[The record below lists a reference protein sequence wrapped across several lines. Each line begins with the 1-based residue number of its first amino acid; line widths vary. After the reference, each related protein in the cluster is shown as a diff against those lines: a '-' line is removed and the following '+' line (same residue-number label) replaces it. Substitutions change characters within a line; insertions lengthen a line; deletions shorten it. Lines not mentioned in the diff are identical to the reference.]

1 MDIDKDESQKANGAA
16 EPAPAAPAP
25 AVVTVEE
32 KLKAVVALVEKS
44 VKTKDTR
51 LLIGRLLRQTAS
63 VRKQL
68 TPSIVKAFLQRT
80 LPTDLESRAFLS
92 THVDQAASSSM
103 DAEEATTSPQCE
115 ASTVIPEVELYSY
128 LIVLLLLSDSKQWN
142 LAKAVADNAVSRL
155 SSINRRTLDVI
166 AARIYYYYGLAY
178 EQSGDLASIR
188 STLLG
193 LHRTAVLRHDAI
205 GQETLM
211 NLLLRNYLHY
221 NLYDQAEKFR
231 SKAQKA
237 DQFRSG
243 QQYCRYLYYL
253 GRIRTIQLEY
263 TEAKDCLQ
271 QSLRRAPTIAHG
283 FRITVSK
290 WLILVR
296 LLLGEIPDRTEF
308 AQPGMSAALQPYFEL
323 TQSVKAGD
331 TIAFKQVADRHSSVF
346 LADRTHNLI
355 TRLHQNVIRIGLR
368 RINLAYSRISL
379 AEIASKLHLASAEDA
394 EYIVAKA
401 IRDGGIDAVID
412 HEGGFVASRERVD
425 VYSTCEPQAAF
436 HARIAFC
443 LDLHNEAIKAM
454 RFEPDAHRHKT
465 ETSEERAE
473 RLAAEEE
480 LAKALE
486 EEDKD
491 DF

>member
-1 MDIDKDESQKANGAA
+1 MEVDSKPEEAKTVD
-16 EPAPAAPAP
+16 AAPATTAP
-25 AVVTVEE
+25 PTVAE
-32 KLKAVVALVEKS
+32 KLKAVVSLVEKS
-44 VKTKDTR
+44 VKAKDTR

-68 TPSIVKAFLQRT
+68 KSTNVKDFLRAT
-80 LPTDLESRAFLS
+80 LPADLDARSFLIS
-92 THVDQAASSSM
+92 SVEQAASTAM
-103 DAEEATTSPQCE
+103 DADGEATTSPACE
-115 ASTVIPEVELYSY
+115 ATTVIPEVELYAY
-128 LIVLLLLSDSKQWN
+128 LIVLLFLCDGKHFQ
-142 LAKAVADNAVSRL
+142 LAKAVADNAVARVGAF
-155 SSINRRTLDVI
+155 NRRTLDVI
-166 AARIYYYYGLAY
+166 AARVYFYYGLAY
-178 EQSGDLASIR
+178 EMTGEQASIR
-188 STLLG
+188 SALLA
-193 LHRTAVLRHDAI
+193 LHRTAVLRHDAV
-205 GQETLM
+205 GQETLI
-211 NLLLRNYLHY
+211 NLLLRNYLHD

-231 SKAQKA
+231 SKAQKS

-271 QSLRRAPTIAHG
+271 QALRRAPTIAHG
-283 FRITVSK
+283 FRITASK

-308 AQPGMSAALQPYFEL
+308 AQPGMSSALQPYFEV

-331 TIAFKQVADRHSSVF
+331 TLAFKQVADKFSSVF

-368 RINLAYSRISL
+368 RINLAYSRIGL
-379 AEIASKLHLASAEDA
+379 NEIAAKLHLASAEDA

-412 HEGGFVASRERVD
+412 HEGGFVSSRERVD

-454 RFEPDAHRHKT
+454 RFEPDAHRRKAEST
-465 ETSEERAE
+465 EALQE
-473 RLAAEEE
+473 RLAAEQE

-486 EEDKD
+486 EDDGD

>member
-1 MDIDKDESQKANGAA
+1 MDIDKPDEAPKANGATETVA
-16 EPAPAAPAP
+16 AAPAA
-25 AVVTVEE
+25 TSVEE

-44 VKTKDTR
+44 VKAKDTR

-68 TPSIVKAFLQRT
+68 TPASIKTFLQQT
-80 LPTDLESRAFLS
+80 LPADLESRSFLNS
-92 THVDQAASSSM
+92 HIEQASSSGM

-115 ASTVIPEVELYSY
+115 ASAVIPEVELYAY
-128 LIVLLLLSDSKQWN
+128 LIVLLFLCDSKQYQ
-142 LAKAVADNAVSRL
+142 LARSVADAALARL
-155 SSINRRTLDVI
+155 AHFNRRTLDVI
-166 AARIYYYYGLAY
+166 AARIYFYYSLSY
-178 EQSGDLASIR
+178 EHTGELASIR
-188 STLLG
+188 STLLA
-193 LHRTAVLRHDAI
+193 LHRTAVLRHDAL

-231 SKAQKA
+231 SKAAKS

-243 QQYCRYLYYL
+243 QQYCRYLHYL

-263 TEAKDCLQ
+263 SEAKDCLQ
-271 QSLRRAPTIAHG
+271 QALRRAPAIAHG
-283 FRITVSK
+283 FRLECAK

-296 LLLGEIPDRTEF
+296 LLLGEIPDRPEF
-308 AQPGMSAALQPYFEL
+308 AAPGMSRPLQPYFEL
-323 TQSVKAGD
+323 TQAVKAGD
-331 TIAFKQVADRHSSVF
+331 TLAFKQVAERFSSSF
-346 LADRTHNLI
+346 TSDRTHNLI
-355 TRLHQNVIRIGLR
+355 SRLHQNVIRTGLR
-368 RINLAYSRISL
+368 RINAAYSRIGL
-379 AEIASKLHLASAEDA
+379 AEVAAKLHLASAEDA

-412 HEGGFVASRERVD
+412 HSAACVCSRERSD
-425 VYSTCEPQAAF
+425 VYSSGEPQAAF

-443 LDLHNEAIKAM
+443 LELHNEAIKAM
-454 RFEPDAHRHKT
+454 RFEPDAHRRKA
-465 ETSEERAE
+465 ESSEARQE
-473 RLAAEEE
+473 RLAAEQE

-486 EEDKD
+486 EDDED

>member
-1 MDIDKDESQKANGAA
+1 MDIDKPEDVPKANGAA
-16 EPAPAAPAP
+16 ESAALAPA
-25 AVVTVEE
+25 TSVED
-32 KLKAVVALVEKS
+32 KLKSVVALVEKS
-44 VKTKDTR
+44 VKAKDTR

-68 TPSIVKAFLQRT
+68 TASNVKCFLQQM
-80 LPTDLESRAFLS
+80 LPAELESRTFLCS
-92 THVDQAASSSM
+92 HVEQAAASGM
-103 DAEEATTSPQCE
+103 DADEATTSAQCE
-115 ASTVIPEVELYSY
+115 VSAVIPEVEFYAY
-128 LIVLLLLSDSKQWN
+128 LIVLIFLCDTNQYQ
-142 LAKAVADNAVSRL
+142 LARSVADHAVTRL
-155 SSINRRTLDVI
+155 AQFNRRTLDVI
-166 AARIYYYYGLAY
+166 AARIYFYYGLSY
-178 EQSGDLASIR
+178 EQSADLSSIR
-188 STLLG
+188 SKLLA

-271 QSLRRAPTIAHG
+271 QALRRAPSIAHG

-296 LLLGEIPDRTEF
+296 LLLGEIPDRQEF

-331 TIAFKQVADRHSSVF
+331 TLAFKQVTERFSSVF

-368 RINLAYSRISL
+368 RMNLAYSRISL
-379 AEIASKLHLASAEDA
+379 AEIAAKLHLVSAEDA

-412 HEGGFVASRERVD
+412 HEGGFMASRERVD
-425 VYSTCEPQAAF
+425 VYSTAEPQAAF

-454 RFEPDAHRHKT
+454 RFEPDAHRRKA
-465 ETSEERAE
+465 ESSEARQE
-473 RLAAEEE
+473 RLAAEQE

-486 EEDKD
+486 EDDGED
-491 DF
+491 F